1 MGAWGPDTFENDA
14 ACDWIADLV
23 EVHDLSVVEAAIAVA
38 RETGD
43 DYLDVDDGCEALAS
57 CEVVARLQGAGGK
70 RDAYSEELDAWVKA
84 HPIPLPPELVAN
96 ALEAIERVTGKDS
109 ELAELW
115 DGDPEWQKA
124 VADLRARV
132 ASSH

>member
-23 EVHDLSVVEAAIAVA
+23 EVHDLSVVEAAIAA
-38 RETGD
+38 THEAGD
-43 DYLDVDDGCEALAS
+43 DYLDVDDGCEALAA
-57 CEVVARLQGAGGK
+57 CEVVARLRGAGGK
-70 RDAYSEELDAWVKA
+70 RDAYSEELDAWVKV
-84 HPIPLPPELVAN
+84 HPIPLTPELIAS
-96 ALEAIERVTGKDS
+96 ALDAIDRVTGKDS

-132 ASSH
+132 ASSS